1 LRPGLLLVTG
11 TTNKS
16 AFDLRPARAGDH
28 PALIELLEANKL
40 PLAGVPDTL
49 EHFFVAEADG
59 RAIGTIGLEKYGQYG
74 LLRSAAVASDWQGR
88 GVGRTLVE
96 RLLDYSRSL
105 DLTAIYL
112 LTTTAEEYF
121 PAFGFS
127 AVSRSDVPLEVQE
140 SVEFTSACPASAAVL
155 SLQLR

>member
-1 LRPGLLLVTG
+1 MTG
-11 TTNKS
+11 TANKA

-28 PALIELLEANKL
+28 PAVIELLEANNL
-40 PLAGVPDTL
+40 PVAGVPGSL

-96 RLLDYSRSL
+96 RLLDHSRDL
-105 DLTAIYL
+105 GLTAIYL
-112 LTTTAEEYF
+112 LTTTAEGYF

-127 AVSRSDVPLEVQE
+127 EVSRSDVPPEVQE
-140 SVEFTSACPASAAVL
+140 SVEFKSACPASAAVL
-155 SLQLR
+155 SLRLR